1 MWEINPIAMVVAA
14 FAGFALGGVWY
25 GPLFG
30 KAWQA
35 ESRLSDGDVKS
46 GNMPKIFGLTF
57 LLNLF
62 ASFILGHVLA
72 TYGNPALGVSV
83 MIASGIGLGFVAT
96 SIGVNYLFA
105 RKSMKLFC
113 IDAGYWV
120 IIYAVMGAI
129 FGLFSGH

>member
-1 MWEINPIAMVVAA
+1 MWEINPIAMVLAA
-14 FAGFALGGVWY
+14 VAGFALGGVWY

-35 ESRLSDGDVKS
+35 ESGLSDEVMKS

-57 LLNLF
+57 VLNLF

-72 TYGNPALGVSV
+72 TYSHPGLVVSV
-83 MIASGIGLGFVAT
+83 MIASGVGLGFVAT

-105 RKSMKLFC
+105 RKSLKLFM

-120 IIYAVMGAI
+120 VIYSIMGAV
-129 FGLFSGH
+129 FGLFSPN